1 MVSPAVLPV
10 AMLLAAA
17 PAPTV
22 SPSPASPAATPA
34 PAVIDLWPEGVP
46 GLRPD
51 AGPERLVNGR
61 FVGIHYPTLT
71 VYPAPPETANG
82 TAVISAPG
90 GGYIRL
96 RIGDNGG
103 ESTAWLNSL
112 GVTVFVLKYRL
123 SEYGHPAP
131 LRDILRAVRLARSRA
146 SEWGVKPD
154 RIGVMGGSAGAHLSA
169 CAAFYFDWPEGKTGS
184 PLDAVSA
191 RPDFAMLI
199 YPVVTMTDPFAHKGS
214 RTALLGETPA
224 AAGIEFLSVEKHA
237 RKDAPPHFIVATQ
250 ADDTVPVENS
260 LMLYQALRAAGVP
273 SEMHVYA
280 QGDHGNSLDPQ
291 YGPTAEWPKRA
302 EEWLRFGGWLPKVSG
317 P

>member
-1 MVSPAVLPV
+1 MVSPAVIPV

-17 PAPTV
+17 PSPT
-22 SPSPASPAATPA
+22 TA

-51 AGPERLVNGR
+51 AGPEKLVNGR
-61 FVGIHYPTLT
+61 FVGIHHPTLT
-71 VYPAPPETANG
+71 VYPARPGTANG
-82 TAVISAPG
+82 TAVISSPG

-103 ESTAWLNSL
+103 ESTVWLNSL

-131 LRDILRAVRLARSRA
+131 LRDVLRAVRLVRSRA
-146 SEWGVKPD
+146 AEWGVKPD

-169 CAAFYFDWPEGKTGS
+169 CAAHYFDWPEGKAGS
-184 PLDAVSA
+184 PLAAVSA

-199 YPVVTMTDPFAHKGS
+199 YPVVTMRDPFAHQGS
-214 RTALLGETPA
+214 RTALLGATPSA
-224 AAGIEFLSVEKHA
+224 EAIELLSVEKHA
-237 RKDAPPHFIVATQ
+237 RQDAPPHFIVATQ

-291 YGPTAEWPKRA
+291 YGPTAEWPRRA
-302 EEWLRFGGWLPKVSG
+302 EEWLRFGGWLTP
-317 P
+317 